1 MLGRRFRPIRPPGLL
16 DRSTQEGL
24 YPRVNRGTEPQHL
37 APADPIHAHSL
48 DQLEMPWTRNRESS
62 CLAQLRDPQP
72 YRRACASCDR
82 GSRYVLRRLGAVLAA
97 LAVTGAA
104 QRLRLQLHQPL
115 SSKAQQRRIGTLLHQ
130 LAKGDHVVSDRGGL
144 QGQSCA
150 ATQPYPGAPRWLPL
164 CTYPQPTQWDR
175 TRPDHRSDA
184 TALHQPAMRSWFP
197 HPAGPLEDR
206 DKILRAV
213 MSPRSEKLDR
223 ADASGQGRG
232 RKHNSTPPEIAAPLR
247 GS

>member
-1 MLGRRFRPIRPPGLL
+1 MATAVDSGPPTPDSRR
-16 DRSTQEGL
+16 
-24 YPRVNRGTEPQHL
+24 
-37 APADPIHAHSL
+37 SL
-48 DQLEMPWTRNRESS
+48 RQ
-62 CLAQLRDPQP
+62 A
-72 YRRACASCDR
+72 
-82 GSRYVLRRLGAVLAA
+82 
-97 LAVTGAA
+97 
-104 QRLRLQLHQPL
+104 
-115 SSKAQQRRIGTLLHQ
+115 
-130 LAKGDHVVSDRGGL
+130 
-144 QGQSCA
+144 
-150 ATQPYPGAPRWLPL
+150 
-164 CTYPQPTQWDR
+164 TYPQPYTTQWDR

-232 RKHNSTPPEIAAPLR
+232 RKHNSTPPEIAAPFR